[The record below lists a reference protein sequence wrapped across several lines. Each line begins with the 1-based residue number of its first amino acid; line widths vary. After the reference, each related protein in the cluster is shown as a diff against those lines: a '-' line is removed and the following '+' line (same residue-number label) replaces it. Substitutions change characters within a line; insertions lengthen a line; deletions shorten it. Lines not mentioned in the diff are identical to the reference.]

1 MTTPREEWEN
11 NFVTN
16 IDKVKYVCFTD
27 ENFMKAIQDD
37 KVLAKKLGPEFDE
50 KVKKFNPK
58 MGSNHISQILDALYK
73 LLDKKLNKPEFNDSL
88 KNYKLYLKDYFNG
101 YIQAIREESGV
112 TNEGHHIIIFPENF
126 ETIEDGV
133 SMEYLDKSL
142 EEIKNENNW
151 ESDNVFICTKRD
163 DNSYKIQYKSI
174 FLKKSDTEDES
185 KSDTE
190 DESKSD
196 TEDESNIDSENIN
209 TD

>member
-1 MTTPREEWEN
+1 MTTPREDWEN

-16 IDKVKYVCFTD
+16 IDKDKYKCFID

-73 LLDKKLNKPEFNDSL
+73 LLDEKLNKPEFNESL

-112 TNEGHHIIIFPENF
+112 TNEGDHIIIFPENF
-126 ETIEDGV
+126 ETIEDGI

-151 ESDNVFICTKRD
+151 EGDNVFICTKRD
-163 DNSYKIQYKSI
+163 DNTYKIQYKSI
-174 FLKKSDTEDES
+174 FLKKSDSEENEENEANSDDEPN
-185 KSDTE
+185 T
-190 DESKSD
+190 
-196 TEDESNIDSENIN
+196 DSEIIN
-209 TD
+209 QD

>member
-16 IDKVKYVCFTD
+16 IDKDKYICFTD

-37 KVLAKKLGPEFDE
+37 EVLAKKLGPEFDE
-50 KVKKFNPK
+50 RVKKFNPK

-73 LLDKKLNKPEFNDSL
+73 LLDKKLNKSEFNESL

-112 TNEGHHIIIFPENF
+112 TNEGDHIIIFPENF

-142 EEIKNENNW
+142 EEIKNENDW
-151 ESDNVFICTKRD
+151 EGDNVFICTKRD
-163 DNSYKIQYKSI
+163 DNTYKIQYKSI
-174 FLKKSDTEDES
+174 FLKKSDTEGES
-185 KSDTE
+185 KSDS
-190 DESKSD
+190 DEQ
-196 TEDESNIDSENIN
+196 SNPDSENIN

>member
-16 IDKVKYVCFTD
+16 IDKDKYICFTD

-73 LLDKKLNKPEFNDSL
+73 LLDKKLNKSEFNESL

-112 TNEGHHIIIFPENF
+112 TNEGDHIIIFPENF
-126 ETIEDGV
+126 ETIEDGI

-142 EEIKNENNW
+142 EEIKNENDW
-151 ESDNVFICTKRD
+151 EGDNVFICTKRD
-163 DNSYKIQYKSI
+163 DNTYKIQYKSI
-174 FLKKSDTEDES
+174 FLKKSDTEGES
-185 KSDTE
+185 KSDS
-190 DESKSD
+190 DEH
-196 TEDESNIDSENIN
+196 SNTDSENIN